1 MHQKEQQNNNTMS
14 SHSPKA
20 RFRAVVNFN
29 KPVEALGSSVT
40 YKSDRIEHLRQLVY
54 LCGYQDASVVI
65 YENVAEY
72 PAFDWKEIERYAI

>member
-1 MHQKEQQNNNTMS
+1 MS
-14 SHSPKA
+14 IHSPKA

-54 LCGYQDASVVI
+54 LCGYRDATVVI
-65 YENVAEY
+65 YENMAEY